1 MTAMTLSRPRWRRF
15 APLALFALLAV
26 LLGIGLTLKPRE
38 VPSPFIGKPA
48 PAFSLPLLSDA
59 TKSFGPAS
67 MRGRVWLLNV
77 WASWCAP
84 CREEHPLLVAMARE
98 EKVAIVGL
106 NYKDDTR
113 NAQEWL
119 LRLGDPYLM
128 TAVDHDGRAG
138 IDWGVYGVPET
149 FAAATEWANDAIGDD
164 RVHWLRRLPAER
176 RLRADDGTVSLALDF
191 DAIDQAIA
199 TGAPQKYSWLL
210 AHGLIVTLVWLY
222 LEILRLLAK
231 LQDRKR

>member
-1 MTAMTLSRPRWRRF
+1 MTAMTLARPRWRRF

-59 TKSFGPAS
+59 TKSFAPAS
-67 MRGRVWLLNV
+67 MQGRVWLLNV

-84 CREEHPLLVAMARE
+84 CREEHPLLVAIARE

-149 FAAATEWANDAIGDD
+149 FVVD
-164 RVHWLRRLPAER
+164 
-176 RLRADDGTVSLALDF
+176 
-191 DAIDQAIA
+191 A
-199 TGAPQKYSWLL
+199 TGVVRHKVVGPLTQQVWARELKPLLQQLQPGSAP
-210 AHGLIVTLVWLY
+210 
-222 LEILRLLAK
+222 
-231 LQDRKR
+231 

>member
-1 MTAMTLSRPRWRRF
+1 MTAMALNSPRWRRF

-26 LLGIGLTLKPRE
+26 LLGVGLTLKPRE
-38 VPSPFIGKPA
+38 VPSPFIGKAA
-48 PAFSLPLLSDA
+48 PAFSLPLLSD
-59 TKSFGPAS
+59 KSKTFTPAS
-67 MRGRVWLLNV
+67 MQGRVWLLNV

-84 CREEHPLLVAMARE
+84 CREEHPLLVAIARE

-128 TAVDHDGRAG
+128 TAVDADGRAG

-149 FAAATEWANDAIGDD
+149 FIVDAAGVVRHKVVGPLTQQVWA
-164 RVHWLRRLPAER
+164 REVKP
-176 RLRADDGTVSLALDF
+176 
-191 DAIDQAIA
+191 
-199 TGAPQKYSWLL
+199 LL
-210 AHGLIVTLVWLY
+210 QQ
-222 LEILRLLAK
+222 
-231 LQDRKR
+231 LQPDSAR

>member
-1 MTAMTLSRPRWRRF
+1 MTALTLNGPRWRRF

-26 LLGIGLTLKPRE
+26 LLGVGLGLKPRE

-48 PAFSLPLLSDA
+48 PAFTLPLLADA
-59 TKSFGPAS
+59 TKSFAPS
-67 MRGRVWLLNV
+67 QLQGRVWLLNV

-84 CREEHPLLVAMARE
+84 CREEHPLLVTLARDR
-98 EKVAIVGL
+98 KVTIVGL

-128 TAVDHDGRAG
+128 TAVDRDGRAG

-149 FAAATEWANDAIGDD
+149 FVVDANGIVRHKVVGPLTQQVWA
-164 RVHWLRRLPAER
+164 RELEPLLRQLQA
-176 RLRADDGTVSLALDF
+176 GSAL
-191 DAIDQAIA
+191 
-199 TGAPQKYSWLL
+199 
-210 AHGLIVTLVWLY
+210 
-222 LEILRLLAK
+222 
-231 LQDRKR
+231 